1 MNLVI
6 QSIPPMLHI
15 PPSASS
21 STSPGSHFFTTGTH
35 MGRVVEESARPRYLL
50 NEPPNSNREERQRR
64 PILSLY
70 IPQTTHDSGF
80 EENRTPRPRSARL
93 VRSVRSGHRVA
104 ESSQVSPALQ
114 NHRLPVEIL
123 TDIFLYCLL
132 TIHDV
137 PPPRLTDQAPLLL
150 VAVCRE
156 WRLIV
161 LNTPRLWSSPHF
173 RIPPPASMNSMSLKR
188 QLDGIDL
195 WLRRSGSTIPIT
207 VSLMPY
213 RGLKHSD
220 SGCRE
225 EVHPNT
231 LKLIQSLMCHSHRIT
246 RLGILSFQTMHHLLR
261 SLSIMGTIQLPAL
274 KSIYVRLAAQ
284 HRSLM
289 SEEVLADL
297 MSHSHKSMPVLQELH
312 IDGLTSSAAGHLIR
326 TPNWSS
332 NITHLI
338 LGPSSSS
345 RRRSGFGSFNGHD
358 LGPCDA
364 LSILSQ
370 NPQLQSFEATVTLH
384 THRSCTSFANLP
396 FLLNLIIYFE
406 VPPNDALI
414 SYPDQ
419 DMYRFFEYI
428 SCPALRALSVA
439 YAGIPSLT
447 EIPFLS
453 WLNTSFNEVSESGR
467 KRTMRVDKLRDLK
480 LEVSMTP
487 EALTECLILLPPSVR
502 MLEIVDLGHI
512 DVEGVGVVEFGHT
525 VQDSHLELLTWQIS
539 TPNSVDESVKDVDVS
554 CCSHSSSLAASVS
567 ISDSE
572 RGHEICPRLKT
583 FRLVISGFLTLLCS
597 TPTSRS
603 SSTSSLRS
611 PRQSPSDW
619 RRRRSGVSR
628 AALQRFI
635 ESRKQTGLQ
644 SSGPFN
650 FRKKLLRECEVLLSP
665 ALSGSY
671 LLDSPGL

>member
-1 MNLVI
+1 
-6 QSIPPMLHI
+6 MLHI
-15 PPSASS
+15 PSSASS
-21 STSPGSHFFTTGTH
+21 SSTPPGSYLFSTTTH
-35 MGRVVEESARPRYLL
+35 MRRVVEESAGPRYLL
-50 NEPPNSNREERQRR
+50 NEPPDSNREERQRR

-80 EENRTPRPRSARL
+80 EGNRTPRPHSARL
-93 VRSVRSGHRVA
+93 VRSVRSGHWVA
-104 ESSQVSPALQ
+104 ENSHVSPAPASQ
-114 NHRLPVEIL
+114 NQHLPVEIL
-123 TDIFLYCLL
+123 TDIFLNCLP
-132 TIHDV
+132 TIHDT
-137 PPPRLTDQAPLLL
+137 PPPRLTDQAPLLFL
-150 VAVCRE
+150 AVCRE

-161 LNTPRLWSSPHF
+161 LNTPRLWSSPHI

-195 WLRRSGSTIPIT
+195 WLRRSGSTIPMT
-207 VSLMPY
+207 VSLMFY

-220 SGCRE
+220 SGWE

-231 LKLIQSLMCHSHRIT
+231 LKLIRSLMCHSHRIT
-246 RLGILSFQTMHHLLR
+246 RLGIFSLQTMHHLLR
-261 SLSIMGTIQLPAL
+261 SLSIMSTIQLPAL

-284 HRSLM
+284 QRGLM
-289 SEEVLADL
+289 SGEVLTDL
-297 MSHSHKSMPVLQELH
+297 MSHSHKSMPILQELH
-312 IDGLTSSAAGHLIR
+312 IDGLASCTARQLIR
-326 TPNWSS
+326 IRNWSS
-332 NITHLI
+332 NITQLI

-345 RRRSGFGSFNGHD
+345 SCCRSGLGSYNGHN

-364 LSILSQ
+364 LSILSR

-396 FLLNLIIYFE
+396 FLLNLIIHFE

-419 DMYRFFEYI
+419 DIYRFFEYI
-428 SCPALRALSVA
+428 SCPGLRALSVA

-447 EIPFLS
+447 EVPFLS
-453 WLNTSFNEVSESGR
+453 WLNASFNKVSDSSPGM
-467 KRTMRVDKLRDLK
+467 KRTMCVDQLRDLK

-502 MLEIVDLGHI
+502 VLEIVDLGHI
-512 DVEGVGVVEFGHT
+512 DVEGVGVVDFGHT
-525 VQDSHLELLTWQIS
+525 VQDSHLELLTWQIL
-539 TPNSVDESVKDVDVS
+539 TPNSVNESVKDIDVS
-554 CCSHSSSLAASVS
+554 CSSLSSSLAASAFVS
-567 ISDSE
+567 DFE
-572 RGHEICPRLKT
+572 RGHDICPRLKT
-583 FRLVISGFLTLLCS
+583 FRLVISGFLTSLCS

-603 SSTSSLRS
+603 SSTSSLHS
-611 PRQSPSDW
+611 PHQLSSGW
-619 RRRRSGVSR
+619 RRRRSGVSC

-644 SSGPFN
+644 SSGPSN